1 MNRKIYDRLQALIKS
16 CPQMMA
22 NPQALKTLVNSTFDV
37 EIENTV
43 YSSVLDLSY
52 EVDKLTLECYFGK
65 VWQPVT
71 KKYKYSGL
79 GIVDEING
87 FDDNLQVLDLG
98 CGYNEFKGKINNLTG
113 VDPYNKRADIK
124 SDIMSYE
131 PENLYD
137 ILISFGSI
145 NFGSADKIIL
155 EMIKA
160 TSFVKPGGLMYH
172 RVNPGK
178 MHDKPEA
185 QWIDFFNWT
194 PEFISNLAPVLG
206 VTVITIKQDGE
217 RLFFLLR
224 KKT

>member
-52 EVDKLTLECYFGK
+52 EVDKLTLERYFGK

-145 NFGSADKIIL
+145 NL
-155 EMIKA
+155 
-160 TSFVKPGGLMYH
+160 
-172 RVNPGK
+172 
-178 MHDKPEA
+178 EA
-185 QWIDFFNWT
+185 Q
-194 PEFISNLAPVLG
+194 
-206 VTVITIKQDGE
+206 IK
-217 RLFFLLR
+217 LY
-224 KKT
+224 